1 LAITQRAIHMHH
13 GRIWAENAEPGLLI
27 CVDLPLDPLSAKSRR
42 TPSMLH
48 VRIGRATADE
58 LEHRTADR

>member
-1 LAITQRAIHMHH
+1 MHH

-27 CVDLPLDPLSAKSRR
+27 CVDLPLDHLSVKSRR
-42 TPSMLH
+42 TSSTLH
-48 VRIGRATADE
+48 ARSSRATADE